1 MISKEKQIE
10 DHFINKLIDLKYT
23 YRDDIRDRNALERNF
38 RTKFEALNRVH
49 LTDSEFDRLLEEI
62 IDADVFASSKRLRG
76 INTFMREDGTPLQ
89 YMLVNIKDW
98 CKNDY
103 EVINQLRINTNNSYH
118 RYDVILLINGIPV
131 IQVELKASDVS
142 PRRAMQQIVDYKNDT
157 GNGYTNT
164 LLCFMQLFIVSN
176 QANTYYFTNNNDQH
190 FSFNTDEQFLPPV
203 RSRWT
208 PPRALPPKV
217 SPPRRSRAA
226 KTWAPSWRLPVPA
239 LTKLSRPPASWRIW
253 ATSPPSTRCTPGISP
268 PSPPAAAWP
277 CGSCPRACSARSK
290 PSR

>member
-131 IQVELKASDVS
+131 IQVELRLRMLVLAGRCNK
-142 PRRAMQQIVDYKNDT
+142 
-157 GNGYTNT
+157 
-164 LLCFMQLFIVSN
+164 LLIIKMIRVMDIRIH
-176 QANTYYFTNNNDQH
+176 YFVLCN
-190 FSFNTDEQFLPPV
+190 FL
-203 RSRWT
+203 S
-208 PPRALPPKV
+208 
-217 SPPRRSRAA
+217 
-226 KTWAPSWRLPVPA
+226 
-239 LTKLSRPPASWRIW
+239 
-253 ATSPPSTRCTPGISP
+253 
-268 PSPPAAAWP
+268 
-277 CGSCPRACSARSK
+277 
-290 PSR
+290 